1 MEQKMV
7 YKKESV
13 KPYRVHVPASAEE
26 YLQAVRQ
33 AEHYLSA
40 HVKRT
45 PEGIY
50 WASVETGK
58 NDNAFAKLSVVNLYG
73 GSAGILYFY
82 HKLYRSTK
90 EET

>member
-1 MEQKMV
+1 MEQKMI

-33 AEHYLSA
+33 AEYYLSA

-50 WASVETGK
+50 WASGETGK
-58 NDNAFAKLSVVNLYG
+58 NDNAFA
-73 GSAGILYFY
+73 
-82 HKLYRSTK
+82 
-90 EET
+90 